1 MGTGDLIPA
10 MPPQLEHGWV
20 TTTRR
25 HRVDATRRAIHALNA
40 QKALVFMNFQ
50 KRLQVRCQQLWLSVI
65 QGIHCPRSLQDS
77 SPCILTALRLVPCH
91 SLCLSVSKF
100 MMMLISWWVLCDNE
114 NEVAA
119 SLYQDTEA
127 KLAASNMK
135 VATLS
140 GDLTKEQRQ
149 KVLANF
155 RKGAYRALIVSGL
168 LLLLPVAGKW
178 PSEGPSLNS
187 VYHCSRN
194 YPILR

>member
-1 MGTGDLIPA
+1 MGTRDLIPA

-50 KRLQVRCQQLWLSVI
+50 KRLQVRCQQHTMLRPLPCAL
-65 QGIHCPRSLQDS
+65 HCS
-77 SPCILTALRLVPCH
+77 
-91 SLCLSVSKF
+91 SVSHF
-100 MMMLISWWVLCDNE
+100 WLTPISWWVLCDNE
-114 NEVAA
+114 VWL
-119 SLYQDTEA
+119 SRLTQDTEA

-140 GDLTKEQRQ
+140 GDLTKEQRK

-155 RKGAYRALIVSGL
+155 RKGAYRALIVSGSLSRADDSTLKNSSTDL
-168 LLLLPVAGKW
+168 LITAVEIIQHCATGRNAECQCVGRSDGSRAG
-178 PSEGPSLNS
+178 
-187 VYHCSRN
+187 Y
-194 YPILR
+194 